1 MPSKPQIKLIR
12 SLHLKKVRKEYGL
25 FVAEGSTNVLDLLTS
40 PFNLQWLFGRDAWIE
55 RFADRLEDV
64 NVQVASGKEMEMMS
78 QLKSSSE
85 VLAVFKLPEQPVFNF
100 EQMDDYILA
109 LDDIRDP
116 GNLGTIIRTAD
127 WFGIKTILCS
137 HETVDAYNPKVIQAT
152 MGSLSRVQVHHVDLK
167 TVLSEMPVDI
177 DVYGAYLH
185 GEPVNKI
192 NKTGKG
198 VILIGSEAHGIS
210 KDYLPLITHKVTI
223 PSFSRGKSGAESLN
237 ASAATSI
244 LCYEFRRN

>member
-25 FVAEGSTNVLDLLTS
+25 FVAEGSTNVLDLLKS
-40 PFNLQWLFGRDAWIE
+40 PFKLQWLFGRDAWIE
-55 RFADRLEDV
+55 KFADKLEGI
-64 NVQVASGKEMEMMS
+64 NTQVASGKEMEMMS
-78 QLKSSSE
+78 HLKSPSE

-100 EQMDDYILA
+100 EQMNDYILA
-109 LDDIRDP
+109 LDNISDP

-137 HETVDAYNPKVIQAT
+137 NETVDTYNPKVVQAT
-152 MGSLSRVQVHHVDLK
+152 MGSLARVQVHHVDLK
-167 TVLSEMPVDI
+167 AVLSEIPVDI

-185 GEPVNKI
+185 GEPVNTIEKR
-192 NKTGKG
+192 GKG

-210 KDYLPLITHKVTI
+210 KDFLPLITQKVTI
-223 PSFSRGKSGAESLN
+223 PTFTKGKSGAESLN
-237 ASAATSI
+237 AAAATSI